1 MSGGVTAVIAH
12 VEREWSAK
20 LTKKVDI
27 VFHTVRKFSQIE
39 GLIIEIWSRGCLV
52 RATLDLIRCN
62 KSGAVVITGPAS

>member
-39 GLIIEIWSRGCLV
+39 GLIIEISIHSAPSYEVQRV
-52 RATLDLIRCN
+52 F
-62 KSGAVVITGPAS
+62 SASNPQSDQVQ

>member
-12 VEREWSAK
+12 VEREWLAK

-39 GLIIEIWSRGCLV
+39 GLIN
-52 RATLDLIRCN
+52 DN
-62 KSGAVVITGPAS
+62 